1 MLADRV
7 NLQVRHTSPCST
19 VPLLQRYILG
29 ELTRTFLFVLLCLTL
44 LVNVVGVFQTATER
58 GLAAPQ
64 IWEVL
69 PYIVPS
75 MMPFTIPAALLLTVC
90 LVYGRMAGDQE
101 VTAAKAAGVSVM
113 TILWPSI
120 LLGAALSIASF
131 MLTDRVIPWALDQ
144 MEQRIVRMVEDV
156 FFERLRTEH
165 SFTDRQ
171 HGLEIN
177 VRDIQGKTLIDPVI
191 RQKPK
196 NGQSRTITADEA
208 TISLDLKRQIARI
221 HIRYG
226 SICLPDNQR
235 FTAVDK
241 TVEFS
246 LANEIGKPKPR
257 NLPIDVIESQI
268 TETVA
273 DEDRARERRT
283 VDALL
288 STSWGGFD
296 HLASLEKWHAKAPDK
311 HSATYHRL
319 KTEIHSRYAMSCSC
333 LFFVL
338 LGGPFAIYKA
348 KSQFLTSFLYCFV
361 PIVAIYYPLIL
372 GIMAQAKKGNID
384 PSYGMWLGNAA
395 LLAASF
401 VILRR
406 VRRH

>member
-1 MLADRV
+1 
-7 NLQVRHTSPCST
+7 

-29 ELTRTFLFVLLCLTL
+29 ELTRTFLFVLLCLTV

-64 IWEVL
+64 VWEVL

-90 LVYGRMAGDQE
+90 LVYGRLAGDQE

-113 TILWPSI
+113 TVLWPSI
-120 LLGAALSIASF
+120 LLGIVLSVLSF
-131 MLTDRVIPWALDQ
+131 VLTDRVIPWALDQ
-144 MEQRIVRMVEDV
+144 MEKRIVQMVEDV
-156 FFERLRTEH
+156 FFERLRTDH
-165 SFTDRQ
+165 SFIDRQ
-171 HGLEIN
+171 RGLEIT
-177 VRDIQGKTLIDPVI
+177 VLDIRGKTLVSPVI
-191 RQKPK
+191 CLKPR
-196 NGQSRTITADEA
+196 NGRAYTVYADEA
-208 TISLDLKRQIARI
+208 TISLDVKRQIAEV
-221 HIRYG
+221 HVRYG
-226 SICLPDNQR
+226 SVTLDGGQR
-235 FTAVDK
+235 GRAVDK
-241 TVEFS
+241 TFEFS

-257 NLPIDVIESQI
+257 NLPIEVIETQVVVA
-268 TETVA
+268 VA
-273 DEDRARERRT
+273 DEERARERRT

-288 STSWGGFD
+288 STSWGDFSR
-296 HLASLEKWHAKAPDK
+296 LATLDKWRAKPADK
-311 HSATYHRL
+311 HSSTYHRL
-319 KTEIHSRYAMSCSC
+319 RTEVHSRYAMSCSC

-372 GIMAQAKKGNID
+372 GIMTQSKKGNID
-384 PSYGMWLGNAA
+384 PLWGMWLGNAV
-395 LLAASF
+395 LLAASV

>member
-1 MLADRV
+1 
-7 NLQVRHTSPCST
+7 

-29 ELTRTFLFVLLCLTL
+29 ELTRTFLFVLLCLTV

-64 IWEVL
+64 VWEVL
-69 PYIVPS
+69 PFIVPS

-113 TILWPSI
+113 TVLWPSI
-120 LLGAALSIASF
+120 ILGGALSVVCF
-131 MLTDRVIPWALDQ
+131 VLTDRVIPWALDQ
-144 MEQRIVRMVEDV
+144 MEQRIVHMVEDV
-156 FFERLRTEH
+156 FFERLR
-165 SFTDRQ
+165 SDRAFVDRQ
-171 HGLEIN
+171 RGIEIN
-177 VRDIQGKTLIDPVI
+177 ILDIRGNTLIYPVI
-191 RQKPK
+191 CQRQK
-196 NGQSRTITADEA
+196 NGRVRKIYADQA
-208 TISLDLKRQIARI
+208 TISLDVKRQLAEV
-221 HIRYG
+221 HIQYG
-226 SICLPDNQR
+226 SINLGDNNSLTVTDER
-235 FTAVDK
+235 FP
-241 TVEFS
+241 FS

-257 NLPIDVIESQI
+257 NLPIEVIDDQVEVA
-268 TETVA
+268 VA
-273 DEDRARERRT
+273 DEERARERRT

-288 STSWGGFD
+288 ATSWGDFGRLTTLD
-296 HLASLEKWHAKAPDK
+296 KWRAKAPDR
-311 HSATYHRL
+311 HSSTYYRL
-319 KTEIHSRYAMSCSC
+319 KTEVHSRYAMSCSC

-372 GIMAQAKKGNID
+372 GIMTQSKKGNID
-384 PSYGMWLGNAA
+384 PAWGMWLGNIV
-395 LLAASF
+395 LLAASV

>member
-1 MLADRV
+1 
-7 NLQVRHTSPCST
+7 

-29 ELTRTFLFVLLCLTL
+29 ELTRTFLFVLICLTV

-64 IWEVL
+64 VWEVL
-69 PYIVPS
+69 PFIVPS

-113 TILWPSI
+113 TVLWPSI
-120 LLGAALSIASF
+120 ILGTALSVVCF
-131 MLTDRVIPWALDQ
+131 VLTDRVIPWALDQ
-144 MEQRIVRMVEDV
+144 MEQRIVQMVEDV
-156 FFERLRTEH
+156 FFERLRTDRA
-165 SFTDRQ
+165 FVDRQ
-171 HGLEIN
+171 HGIEIN
-177 VRDIQGKTLIDPVI
+177 ILDLRGKTLVYPVI
-191 RQKPK
+191 CLKRDGKTQKVY
-196 NGQSRTITADEA
+196 ADEA
-208 TISLDLKRQIARI
+208 TISLDVERKVAEV
-221 HIRYG
+221 HIKNG
-226 SICLPDNQR
+226 CAILPDGSHM
-235 FTAVDK
+235 TASDK
-241 TVEFS
+241 PIEFS
-246 LANEIGKPKPR
+246 LADEIGKPKPR
-257 NLPIDVIESQI
+257 NLPIDVIDDQVEVAI
-268 TETVA
+268 A
-273 DEDRARERRT
+273 DEERARERRT

-288 STSWGGFD
+288 SSSWGDFD
-296 HLASLEKWHAKAPDK
+296 RLATLDKWRAKAPDR
-311 HSATYHRL
+311 HSSTYHRL
-319 KTEIHSRYAMSCSC
+319 KTEVHSRYAMSCSC

-372 GIMAQAKKGNID
+372 GIMTQAKKGNID
-384 PSYGMWLGNAA
+384 PSWGMWLGNLV